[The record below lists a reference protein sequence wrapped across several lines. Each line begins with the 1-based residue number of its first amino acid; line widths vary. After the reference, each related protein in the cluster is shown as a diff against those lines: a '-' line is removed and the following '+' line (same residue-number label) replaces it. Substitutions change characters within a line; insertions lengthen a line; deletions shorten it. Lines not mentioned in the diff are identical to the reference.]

1 MEKLKILE
9 DYASVTENLWLSH
22 SLALVRDEWQT
33 EVSNTIRERAANKAM
48 AKIISAKIAA
58 REAKRDIE
66 QLNTGIVG
74 LGDLIMIYNGHK
86 KEIAIWYYIQ
96 ELIEK
101 SGKL

>member
-33 EVSNTIRERAANKAM
+33 EVSNTIRELAANKAM

>member
-9 DYASVTENLWLSH
+9 DYADVSENLWLSY
-22 SLALVRDEWQT
+22 SLALVKAEWQT
-33 EVSNTIRERAANKAM
+33 DASNNIRERAANKAM
-48 AKIISAKIAA
+48 AKIISSKIAA
-58 REAKRDIE
+58 RGAKQDIE

-74 LGDLIMIYNGHK
+74 LEDLVMIYNGHK
-86 KEIAIWYYIQ
+86 KEIEIWYYIQ

>member
-9 DYASVTENLWLSH
+9 DYASVSENLWLAH
-22 SLALVRDEWQT
+22 SLALVKDEWQT

-48 AKIISAKIAA
+48 ARIISSKIAA

-86 KEIAIWYYIQ
+86 KEIEIWYYIQ

>member
-9 DYASVTENLWLSH
+9 DYASVSENLWLSH
-22 SLALVRDEWQT
+22 SLALVRAEWQT
-33 EVSNTIRERAANKAM
+33 EVSNVTRERASNKAM

-58 REAKRDIE
+58 REAKQDIE

>member
-9 DYASVTENLWLSH
+9 DYASVSENLWLSH
-22 SLALVRDEWQT
+22 SLALIKNEWQT

-58 REAKRDIE
+58 REAKQDIE

-74 LGDLIMIYNGHK
+74 LEDLVMIYNGHK
-86 KEIAIWYYIQ
+86 KEIEIWYYIQ

>member
-74 LGDLIMIYNGHK
+74 LRDLIMIYNGHK